1 MTTADKPRLSR
12 QTMCDRLAM
21 EFQDGWIVN
30 LGVGMPTLCS
40 NYLEC
45 EPDKEIIFHSEN
57 GVIGYGPLAPAGE
70 EDRHLVNAGGQ
81 NVVAL
86 PGMAIV
92 HHADSFGLIRKGMV
106 DVTVMGAYEVSEN
119 GDFANWRIPV
129 RKGGGIGGAM
139 DLAACAKRV
148 FIAMEHNQRNGA
160 PRVLK
165 SCNLPITAPGVV
177 KLLATDLGLFE
188 ITEAGFVLREHAPGW
203 SPEDIQEQTEAKLIR
218 QERAQRIAWGMS
230 TERAV
235 YAWIEPVRIVLRS
248 LLQLSDWLDHIKIQ
262 CDGRLRHC
270 TPRTFKR
277 PSANQ
282 RPRPSSVRASNRCH
296 PDIAEKCDRL
306 QSESD
311 LR

>member
-1 MTTADKPRLSR
+1 MTAADKPRLSR
-12 QTMCDRLAM
+12 QAMCDRLAM

-57 GVIGYGPLAPAGE
+57 GVIGYGPLAPAGA
-70 EDRHLVNAGGQ
+70 EDKHLVNAGGQ

-106 DVTVMGAYEVSEN
+106 DVTVMGAYEVAEN

-165 SCNLPITAPGVV
+165 RCALPITAPGVV

-188 ITEAGFVLREHAPGW
+188 VSEAGFVLREHAPDW
-203 SPEDIQEQTEAKLIR
+203 TPAEIQAQTEAELI
-218 QERAQRIAWGMS
+218 IAP
-230 TERAV
+230 ELR
-235 YAWIEPVRIVLRS
+235 VLR
-248 LLQLSDWLDHIKIQ
+248 
-262 CDGRLRHC
+262 
-270 TPRTFKR
+270 
-277 PSANQ
+277 
-282 RPRPSSVRASNRCH
+282 VRA
-296 PDIAEKCDRL
+296 E
-306 QSESD
+306 
-311 LR
+311 